1 MEPVKV
7 VDALTEW
14 RARRW
19 LSTLTTHVGAEGLAV
34 AASVPGLVAA
44 VDQHAAD
51 VRDILAQ
58 GANAAAFSDR
68 VLLAGYG
75 RGLLDRFDVS
85 VEQVRA
91 RATGRWTTPD
101 WLALR
106 LLAVCALA
114 RSTGAPVAGRSF
126 PGRSAATR

>member
-1 MEPVKV
+1 MGV

-19 LSTLTTHVGAEGLAV
+19 LSKLTLRLGAEGLAV
-34 AASVPGLVAA
+34 AASVPGLAAA

-51 VRDILAQ
+51 VRDILTQ
-58 GANAAAFSDR
+58 GAPADAFSQR

-85 VEQVRA
+85 IDQVRNSTA
-91 RATGRWTTPD
+91 GRWMAPE

-106 LLAVCALA
+106 LLAICGLA
-114 RSTGAPVAGRSF
+114 RTTGRAPARPY
-126 PGRSAATR
+126 PGRSAAPR